1 MRNGRVENRPPRRRL
16 RGRREWGLH
25 LHCPFSRL
33 GLEEAFTGLHFAL
46 PARSKRC
53 RAQSVGF
60 FSPALLWWFLTRVH
74 AAWGRG
80 GGRAWPGLARGR
92 GGGVVAMSGQV
103 PRLPLRAAGGRRDKL
118 GGMVS
123 PALFPCGRT
132 GSAREDLRTRT
143 MSSVAANANV
153 QFMLT
158 LVREET
164 FALWQGR
171 RVREEGRIHSN
182 HRTCFFLESSWAQ
195 SMLMSP

>member
-1 MRNGRVENRPPRRRL
+1 MHAKWA
-16 RGRREWGLH
+16 RREPTAAAPLAGEEKVEVAFAFSS
-25 LHCPFSRL
+25 FSRP

-46 PARSKRC
+46 PARSRRC

-60 FSPALLWWFLTRVH
+60 FSPALLWWFLARVH

-103 PRLPLRAAGGRRDKL
+103 PRLEPGYRCERRGVGEKL

-143 MSSVAANANV
+143 MSSP
-153 QFMLT
+153 LIP
-158 LVREET
+158 T
-164 FALWQGR
+164 F
-171 RVREEGRIHSN
+171 
-182 HRTCFFLESSWAQ
+182 SSRYR
-195 SMLMSP
+195 